1 MMIGKYCG
9 LIEVLA
15 RHLPGRIGEVY
26 AKLVG
31 IADDR
36 P

>member
-9 LIEVLA
+9 LMEVLSW
-15 RHLPGRIGEVY
+15 HLPGRIGEVY

-31 IADDR
+31 LADDR
-36 P
+36 L

>member
-15 RHLPGRIGEVY
+15 WHLPGRIGEDY

-31 IADDR
+31 RANER